1 MVNICSPAGP
11 QPVASRLIEIQET
24 ERRHLA
30 RELHDEIGQ
39 LLTGLRLMLRPE
51 STAAPDVM
59 RARLDQAQAVVDEI
73 LVRVRRVS
81 SDLRPADLDQLG
93 LLPALLSLF
102 ERFTA
107 LTGVMVNFKHAGIAM
122 RFAPQIETAAYRIVQ
137 EALTNVARHAGVA
150 EVKVQVW
157 SDGELLNLQIA
168 DAGCGFVPADTLA
181 GSRSSGLLG
190 MQERVLLLGGSI
202 AFESAPGTG
211 TVVVAELPLSAR
223 AAFEA

>member
-1 MVNICSPAGP
+1 MGP
-11 QPVASRLIEIQET
+11 QPAASRLIEIQET

-59 RARLDQAQAVVDEI
+59 RARLDRAQAVVDEI

-81 SDLRPADLDQLG
+81 CDLRPADLDQLG

-122 RFAPQIETAAYRIVQ
+122 RFAPPIETAAYRIVQ

-150 EVKVQVW
+150 EAKVQVW

-168 DAGCGFVPADTLA
+168 DAGCGFVPAVTLA

-202 AFESAPGTG
+202 AFESAPGAG
-211 TVVVAELPLSAR
+211 TVIVAELPLSAS